1 MNQVVEGERGV
12 GEISLMEFQECYF
25 NSSRKHKIIS
35 ILQRWYHTLT
45 KPFLSIQ
52 AFSRYSNTSTRY
64 F

>member
-1 MNQVVEGERGV
+1 MNQVVKGEREA

-25 NSSRKHKIIS
+25 NSSRKHKIII

-45 KPFLSIQ
+45 RPLLSIQ
-52 AFSRYSNTSTRY
+52 AFSRYSNSSTRY